1 MSTTT
6 RKSLII
12 KRFIELESNLKTHID
27 ANLFPSLE
35 DYSTADM
42 IYYITLV
49 FMGVQT
55 DDQYRE
61 KVKDLACFQNVVLK
75 DETVDIILPLIK
87 EFIEWLR
94 AV

>member
-1 MSTTT
+1 MTSTT
-6 RKSLII
+6 RKILII
-12 KRFIELESNLKTHID
+12 KKFIELETNIKHHID

-55 DDQYRE
+55 EEQYRE
-61 KVKDLACFQNVVLK
+61 KIKDLACFQKVVLK
-75 DETVDIILPLIK
+75 DETIDIILPLVI
-87 EFIEWLR
+87 EFVEWLR
-94 AV
+94 SV

>member
-1 MSTTT
+1 MSTT
-6 RKSLII
+6 RKFLII
-12 KRFIELESNLKTHID
+12 KRFIELETQLKTHKD

-49 FMGVQT
+49 FMGVKREE
-55 DDQYRE
+55 QYKE
-61 KVKDLACFQNVVLK
+61 KIQDLASFQKVVLNDETIEMIIPLVKDFV
-75 DETVDIILPLIK
+75 
-87 EFIEWLR
+87 EWLR

>member
-1 MSTTT
+1 MTSTT
-6 RKSLII
+6 RKFLII
-12 KRFIELESNLKTHID
+12 KRFIELETVLKTHID

-49 FMGVQT
+49 FMGVQKEE
-55 DDQYRE
+55 QYKE
-61 KVKDLACFQNVVLK
+61 KIKDLACFQKVVLN
-75 DETVDIILPLIK
+75 DETIEVIIPLVK
-87 EFIEWLR
+87 NFVEWLR